1 MKNAA
6 PDREIERRFLVDL
19 AIAKQIALPLTKNVI
34 EQTYLPGSGDW
45 QIRSRQTKRQGS
57 TSYLLTMKR
66 HVSYGIC
73 DEIQLS
79 SDEATHRNFLS
90 ASGAALVKNRTYH
103 DLECGSVLEL
113 DIYYDEDLIP
123 GFAIAEVEV
132 DSLDDPITLPDW
144 IGPEITGEKEFSNHA
159 LFMKLISGEE
169 KC

>member
-1 MKNAA
+1 MAFAMRSNCLRMKQRTEISFRQAA
-6 PDREIERRFLVDL
+6 P
-19 AIAKQIALPLTKNVI
+19 
-34 EQTYLPGSGDW
+34 
-45 QIRSRQTKRQGS
+45 
-57 TSYLLTMKR
+57 
-66 HVSYGIC
+66 
-73 DEIQLS
+73 
-79 SDEATHRNFLS
+79 
-90 ASGAALVKNRTYH
+90 
-103 DLECGSVLEL
+103 L